1 MPLKKIS
8 RRKILQATGLVA
20 AAGLISACN
29 NGGSPDKPAEST
41 KTIKKKREWKMVT
54 TWPKN
59 FPGLGTG
66 AQRIADNITSM
77 SDGRLTVKLFAAGE
91 LVPAFECFDAVRENK
106 AQMFHASPYYWINKN
121 KSMPFFGGVPGGVT
135 AQEHNAW
142 INYAGGQKLW
152 DEMYAQF
159 GLKPFMG
166 GNSGTQMGGWFLK
179 EIKGIEDFK
188 GLKMRIPGL
197 AAEVLNRMGGT
208 AVALPGGEIMPAL
221 QSGAIDATEWV
232 GPWNDLAFGFHKITK
247 FYYGPGFHEP
257 SSALECST
265 NLEAFNE
272 LDNDLKSI
280 IKNACEAENTRMIS
294 EFTAAN
300 IDAQEKLVKEHGVI
314 IRNFPKDVFNLMMS
328 LSKEVVSET
337 AAEGK
342 LNKKIYESWSVF
354 KEKATQRAAFNEHGY
369 TNLSNNS

>member
-8 RRKILQATGLVA
+8 RRKILQATSLVA

-142 INYAGGQKLW
+142 INYAGGQNLW

-179 EIKGIEDFK
+179 AMDRVE
-188 GLKMRIPGL
+188 
-197 AAEVLNRMGGT
+197 
-208 AVALPGGEIMPAL
+208 AL
-221 QSGAIDATEWV
+221 
-232 GPWNDLAFGFHKITK
+232 
-247 FYYGPGFHEP
+247 
-257 SSALECST
+257 
-265 NLEAFNE
+265 
-272 LDNDLKSI
+272 
-280 IKNACEAENTRMIS
+280 
-294 EFTAAN
+294 
-300 IDAQEKLVKEHGVI
+300 
-314 IRNFPKDVFNLMMS
+314 
-328 LSKEVVSET
+328 
-337 AAEGK
+337 
-342 LNKKIYESWSVF
+342 
-354 KEKATQRAAFNEHGY
+354 
-369 TNLSNNS
+369 

>member
-8 RRKILQATGLVA
+8 RRKILQATSLVA

-66 AQRIADNITSM
+66 AQRIADSITNM

-142 INYAGGQKLW
+142 INYAGGQSLW

-179 EIKGIEDFK
+179 EINSVEDFK

-257 SSALECST
+257 SSALECSI

-328 LSKEVVSET
+328 LSKAVVSET

-342 LNKKIYESWSVF
+342 LNKKIYESWSTF
-354 KEKATQRAAFNEHGY
+354 KEKARQRAAFNEHGY

>member
-8 RRKILQATGLVA
+8 RRKILQGTGLAAVA
-20 AAGLISACN
+20 GIISACSD
-29 NGGSPDKPAEST
+29 GGSPDKPAESS
-41 KTIKKKREWKMVT
+41 KILKKKREWKMVT

-121 KSMPFFGGVPGGVT
+121 KSMPFFGGVPGGIT

-142 INYAGGQKLW
+142 INYAGGQRLW
-152 DEMYAQF
+152 DELYAQF

-179 EIKGIEDFK
+179 EINSVEDFK

-272 LDNDLKSI
+272 LENDLKNI
-280 IKNACEAENTRMIS
+280 IQNACEAENTRMIS

-300 IDAQEKLVKEHGVI
+300 IDAQEKLVKEYGVI

-337 AAEGK
+337 ATEGK
-342 LNKKIYESWSVF
+342 LNKEIYDSWIDF
-354 KEKATQRAAFNEHGY
+354 KEKARKRAAFNEHGY
-369 TNLSNNS
+369 TNLSNS